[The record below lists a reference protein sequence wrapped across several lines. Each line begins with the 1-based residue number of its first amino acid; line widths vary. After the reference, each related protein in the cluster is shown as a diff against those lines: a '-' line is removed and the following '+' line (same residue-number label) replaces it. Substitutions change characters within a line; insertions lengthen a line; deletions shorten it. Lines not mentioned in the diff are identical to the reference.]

1 MLQQGAAA
9 SSKVVLS
16 SLRLLTPRDG
26 ELKGFLMK
34 TGLGTASGP
43 KKLILRGL
51 FLALRDAERQSWCVT
66 APTGQELCVSRWGE
80 AAGSRTCSPRPG
92 DGRSET

>member
-1 MLQQGAAA
+1 MEQRVAA

-26 ELKGFLMK
+26 ELKGLLMK
-34 TGLGTASGP
+34 TGLGTASGQ
-43 KKLILRGL
+43 KKLFLRGL
-51 FLALRDAERQSWCVT
+51 FLAARDAERQSWCVT
-66 APTGQELCVSRWGE
+66 APAGQELCVSRRGE
-80 AAGSRTCSPRPG
+80 AAESRTCSPRPG

>member
-1 MLQQGAAA
+1 MLQQGVAA

-16 SLRLLTPRDG
+16 SLGLLTPRDG
-26 ELKGFLMK
+26 ELKGFLLK

-43 KKLILRGL
+43 KKLLLRGL

-66 APTGQELCVSRWGE
+66 APAGQELCVSRWGE